1 MGFPTV
7 TTNPVHKSI
16 NTLVTANG
24 TVLTAN
30 FGRRDG
36 LVQNLAAEKLYVKK
50 GTGCS
55 DSDFTMILAPAIA
68 EDDGYGGSFP
78 LGPYSGP
85 VSIFAIS
92 TTPRAMVSEDIG

>member
-7 TTNPVHKSI
+7 TTNPVHASV
-16 NTLVTANG
+16 NTLKTTNG
-24 TVLTAN
+24 DALTAN

-36 LVQNLAAEKLYVKK
+36 LVQNLSTEKLYVKK
-50 GTGCS
+50 GTGAS
-55 DSDFTMILAPAIA
+55 AADFTVILAPGSAA
-68 EDDGYGGSFP
+68 DDGYGGSLP
-78 LGPYSGP
+78 LGPYSGV